1 MQSEQWYKQS
11 SVCGGVQGNKGE
23 GGWNFPSRTE
33 TSPTSPEE
41 FLSFPSTL
49 IVPRVGNNNW
59 RRRSRTTRRREPG
72 RWKLSFKATRKH

>member
-1 MQSEQWYKQS
+1 MQSEQWYNQS

-41 FLSFPSTL
+41 FLSFSL
-49 IVPRVGNNNW
+49 HAD
-59 RRRSRTTRRREPG
+59 SAKG
-72 RWKLSFKATRKH
+72 RKQQLEKKK